1 MVQAIPNDI
10 PSWKDIVIE
19 TKTEGKTHPDTK
31 KLYEIGW
38 LKANFGDRNVPKII
52 GFDVYLTQDYIFG
65 FQFVYSNGKK
75 GTRFYGSHAPSHV
88 RIEHHDLIG
97 SEYITKVDAR
107 LGNWC
112 D

>member
-1 MVQAIPNDI
+1 M
-10 PSWKDIVIE
+10 IE
-19 TKTEGKTHPDTK
+19 TRIVGKTYPDTK
-31 KLYEIGW
+31 QLYEIDW
-38 LKANFGDRNVPKII
+38 LKANFGDRELPKIT
-52 GFDVYLTQDYIFG
+52 GFDVYLTHDYIFG
-65 FQFVYSNGKK
+65 FQFYYSNGKK